1 MRNRSEARVRI
12 GAQLGLAWIAVLGV
26 VVAQAS
32 TTAGKPEVRRP
43 ARVEVQQDATGLTIT
58 QHLRV
63 NAEVRDD
70 YAAAVSMLEG
80 GQYERGIAGLERVV
94 ERAPE
99 VTAAH
104 IDLGMA
110 WAKTGDL
117 DRAEASLR
125 RALELNPRH
134 PAAHNELGLVQRRKG
149 QYAAARESYG
159 AALAAYPDFHFAH
172 RNLAVL
178 CDLYLG
184 DTACALEHYEAY
196 MRLAPQDPEPTKW
209 IADLHNRTR
218 TQEVP

>member
-70 YAAAVSMLEG
+70 YAAAVS
-80 GQYERGIAGLERVV
+80 RLERVV

>member
-12 GAQLGLAWIAVLGV
+12 GAQLGVAWFVVLGV
-26 VVAQAS
+26 VAAQAS
-32 TTAGKPEVRRP
+32 TTAAKTEARRP

-80 GQYERGIAGLERVV
+80 GQYERGIAALERVV

-149 QYAAARESYG
+149 QYAAARESYQ

-196 MRLAPQDPEPTKW
+196 TRLAPQDPEPTRW

-218 TQEVP
+218 TEEAP

>member
-1 MRNRSEARVRI
+1 MRNRSEPRVRI

-80 GQYERGIAGLERVV
+80 GQYERGIAALERVV

>member
-1 MRNRSEARVRI
+1 MRNRSEACLSI
-12 GAQLGLAWIAVLGV
+12 GARLGLAWLAVLGV
-26 VVAQAS
+26 ASAQA
-32 TTAGKPEVRRP
+32 TTAGKPEARRP

-63 NAEVRDD
+63 NAEVRND
-70 YAAAVSMLEG
+70 YAAAVSMLEA
-80 GQYERGIAGLERVV
+80 GQYAQGIAALERVV
-94 ERAPE
+94 ERAPDA
-99 VTAAH
+99 TAAH
-104 IDLGMA
+104 IDLGIA

-149 QYAAARESYG
+149 QYAAARDSYG
-159 AALAAYPDFHFAH
+159 AALKTYPDFHFAH
-172 RNLAVL
+172 LNLAVL

-184 DTACALEHYEAY
+184 DTACALQHYEAY
-196 MRLAPQDPEPTKW
+196 TRLAPEDPQATKW

-218 TQEVP
+218 TQEAP